1 MRAVRAGFSML
12 VLLLA
17 APCMAQGQPRDC
29 LPLTPTGTQGG
40 ALLPGALMNVRF
52 GGTASAPLAVD
63 VYPHADAAVRP
74 LAVVLRGGTG
84 TVGQR
89 SSYVGQLVEL
99 LGDAGY
105 VVATPDYRS
114 QSLTTAVE
122 DLTAALRLLTMCH
135 AATMHVDQYKTVLV
149 AEDSAAPVALQVAA
163 RLQELRLGRF
173 AGAPA
178 TPAAVVVMGGRSADA
193 PAPAV
198 PTRVVH
204 GLADTDVPV
213 AEVRALCTR
222 ATAACVVVDVA
233 GASHRVENWWP
244 SQWGYKRE
252 LLQWLSAL
260 VGTVPSPTRGAA
272 RADGLRKRIVYDAAN
287 ALSLDLWTPTGPG
300 PHGVAVLVHGGGW
313 EAGDRVTYI
322 APMLTL
328 AAARGIAWVSIDYR
342 LTPDVTNREQ
352 VADVKTALAWLRDH
366 AGELRL
372 DPRRMVL
379 VGESASGQLVA
390 HLAASEPELAGVV
403 SFYGVYD
410 LEANAGDPANPR
422 SLARRLFR
430 LMALDDAGRETLRAY
445 SPVHHAAK
453 TSPPILLLA
462 GTADR
467 LVAQQRAYATA
478 LKGAGARVDV
488 LELDGAPHGMEA
500 WNDQPGWRIWEKTV
514 ADWIE
519 RRTR

>member
-1 MRAVRAGFSML
+1 MPLRAGGML
-12 VLLLA
+12 LFALFALP
-17 APCMAQGQPRDC
+17 PCASSQPRDC

-40 ALLPGALMNVRF
+40 ALLPRGVMNVRF
-52 GGTASAPLAVD
+52 GGTSAAPLALD
-63 VYPHADAAVRP
+63 VYPHADAAMRP
-74 LAVVLRGGTG
+74 LALVLRGGAG

-105 VVATPDYRS
+105 VVATADYHS
-114 QSLTTAVE
+114 QGVDAAVE

-135 AATMHVDQYKTVLV
+135 AATLHVDQYKTVLL
-149 AEDSAAPVALQVAA
+149 AEDSAVPVVLQLAA

-178 TPAAVVVMGGRSADA
+178 TPAAVVAIGGRFTNAS
-193 PAPAV
+193 APAV

-204 GLADTDVPV
+204 GLADSDVPI
-213 AEVRALCTR
+213 AEARTLCTR
-222 ATAACVVVDVA
+222 ATARCDVVEVA

-252 LLQWLSAL
+252 LVQWLSTH
-260 VGTVPSPTRGAA
+260 VGAA
-272 RADGLRKRIVYDAAN
+272 PAPARATAASDGLRKRVVFDAAN
-287 ALSLDLWTPTGPG
+287 KLSLDVWTPTGAG
-300 PHGVAVLVHGGGW
+300 PHGVVVLVHGGGW

-322 APMLTL
+322 APMLAL
-328 AAARGIAWVSIDYR
+328 AAAKGLAWVSVDYR

-352 VADVKTALAWLRDH
+352 VADVKTALAWLRTH
-366 AGELRL
+366 AREYRL
-372 DPRRMVL
+372 DPARMVV

-390 HLAASEPELAGVV
+390 HLAASEPALAGIV

-430 LMALDDAGRETLRAY
+430 LTTLDAAGRATLREY

-453 TSPPILLLA
+453 GAPPMLLLA

-467 LVAQQRAYATA
+467 LVAQPRAYATA
-478 LKGAGARVDV
+478 LTSAGARVDV

-500 WNDQPGWRIWEKTV
+500 WNDDPRWRIWEKAVGDWLV
-514 ADWIE
+514 A
-519 RRTR
+519 RLP